1 MCDDS
6 LENQISRSAEVGDKL
21 VTSSFRMTPARG
33 FCCEKEPGLAVC
45 LLPGTEIAFEEPV
58 RYNGLWGALV
68 NFMKRRLGHDMSE
81 AKLARFRQVD
91 LDNPHTH
98 HDAIELANGRLTAL
112 RGAIIDVSARVGV
125 ERELRKASRL
135 RSMVFEAARMAA
147 WHFDIVGNRFSCT
160 DELLSLLD
168 IRGED
173 FDGTPR
179 ALENAIHPEDRE
191 AWIKARRKRAR
202 REFARAMLQ
211 GGSFTLEFPIIRPD
225 GTEIWTAL
233 AGDVVKD
240 AQGRPVSARG
250 IDQDIT
256 ERKNWE
262 KRQAMLLRELS
273 HRVKHTLAV
282 VQSVARQTL
291 RSSPTPRSF
300 VEAFEGAH
308 AAAQHHRCHDLRLE
322 PDQEAI
328 GERRQQRLALFS
340 NVTKPITAFL
350 ATR

>member
-1 MCDDS
+1 
-6 LENQISRSAEVGDKL
+6 
-21 VTSSFRMTPARG
+21 
-33 FCCEKEPGLAVC
+33 
-45 LLPGTEIAFEEPV
+45 
-58 RYNGLWGALV
+58 
-68 NFMKRRLGHDMSE
+68 
-81 AKLARFRQVD
+81 
-91 LDNPHTH
+91 
-98 HDAIELANGRLTAL
+98 
-112 RGAIIDVSARVGV
+112 
-125 ERELRKASRL
+125 
-135 RSMVFEAARMAA
+135 MAA

-262 KRQAMLLRELS
+262 KRQAMLLREFS

-340 NVTKPITAFL
+340 NATKPITAFL
-350 ATR
+350 AT